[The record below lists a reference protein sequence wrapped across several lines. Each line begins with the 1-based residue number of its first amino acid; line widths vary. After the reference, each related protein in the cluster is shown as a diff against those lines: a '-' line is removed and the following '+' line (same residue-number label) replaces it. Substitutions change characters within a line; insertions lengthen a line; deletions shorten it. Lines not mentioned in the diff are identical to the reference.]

1 MAQYFQVKVQFT
13 VEVNGKLKKQSVN
26 YLVDAMSV
34 TETEAKTVE
43 YLTAQGE
50 NEFEVKA
57 ASESKIAGIIL
68 QEEVAE

>member
-1 MAQYFQVKVQFT
+1 MQYFNVKVQFT

-34 TETEAKTVE
+34 TEAEAKTVE

-57 ASESKIAGIIL
+57 ASESKIVQVISA
-68 QEEVAE
+68 